1 MEVEKENIKKIYD
14 SDSQY
19 SEEEIQTSSQ
29 SQSDSLSDKKK
40 NLPKK
45 KNLKRKQDGNKNKS
59 KIVKKKLKTEL
70 IEGKQVSPERL
81 DKNQMIF
88 EEERNTI
95 ISKNSEIS
103 INDSASQVN
112 QKKNHMY
119 GTIDV
124 HLIPFN

>member
-70 IEGKQVSPERL
+70 IEGKQVSPE
-81 DKNQMIF
+81 
-88 EEERNTI
+88 
-95 ISKNSEIS
+95 
-103 INDSASQVN
+103 
-112 QKKNHMY
+112 
-119 GTIDV
+119 
-124 HLIPFN
+124 